1 MNKQAGV
8 LIPLLAI
15 SVVFLLGYKGFGWEN
30 SLKGTEIANILT
42 TFSTTNSDKRE
53 ALTIF
58 QNYLEFARTHNL
70 SGIRSLSHQIS
81 TTCGDQSREEECFA
95 LMDSVYAFTS
105 TFKLSDFKHIQSDEK
120 QAIMYTDGPTVVIL
134 YFTKDESGSLKVL
147 GMRFCF
153 EAPTREAV
161 GVPTESVGN
170 ETPAKPCV
178 ETDPVKRDLDGN
190 GWWDDVESLF
200 Y

>member
-1 MNKQAGV
+1 MKKQLGV
-8 LIPLLAI
+8 LIPLLAV
-15 SVVFLLGYKGFGWEN
+15 SVVVFLGYKGFGWEN
-30 SLKGTEIANILT
+30 SFQTVFGSSLPWQEE
-42 TFSTTNSDKRE
+42 SKRE
-53 ALTIF
+53 AWTTF

-81 TTCGDQSREEECFA
+81 ATCSDLSREAECFA

-105 TFKLSDFKHIQSDEK
+105 TFKLNDFKHIQSDER
-120 QAIMYTDGPTVVIL
+120 QVIMFTDGPTVVIL

-147 GMRFCF
+147 GMRFCL
-153 EAPTREAV
+153 ED
-161 GVPTESVGN
+161 ESVPN
-170 ETPAKPCV
+170 ICV
-178 ETDPVKRDLDGN
+178 ETDPAKRDQDGN

>member
-53 ALTIF
+53 AWTTF

-81 TTCGDQSREEECFA
+81 ATCGDQSREEECFA
-95 LMDSVYAFTS
+95 LMDSIYAFTS
-105 TFKLSDFKHIQSDEK
+105 TFTLSDFKHIQSDK
-120 QAIMYTDGPTVVIL
+120 KHVIMYTDGPMVAIL
-134 YFTKDESGSLKVL
+134 FFTKDENDFLKIL

-153 EAPTREAV
+153 ED
-161 GVPTESVGN
+161 
-170 ETPAKPCV
+170 ETALNSCV
-178 ETDPVKRDLDGN
+178 ETDPAKRDLDGN
-190 GWWDDVESLF
+190 GWWDSVESLF

>member
-53 ALTIF
+53 AWTTF

-81 TTCGDQSREEECFA
+81 ATCGDQSREEECFA
-95 LMDSVYAFTS
+95 LMDSIYAFTS
-105 TFKLSDFKHIQSDEK
+105 TFTLSDFKHIQSDEK

-153 EAPTREAV
+153 EA
-161 GVPTESVGN
+161 
-170 ETPAKPCV
+170 ETSPNSCV
-178 ETDPVKRDLDGN
+178 ETDPVKRDQDGN